1 MNIANSVADI
11 GIIMSPNARYIPG
24 KIVDIVNIM
33 SENIWHVQHEEKNE
47 KACCIS
53 TGDTV
58 RQIDTPTMPIP
69 AARPPMTNGATA
81 PAEIGIA
88 AINQN
93 QNFFNMFMLFI
104 IPQIILNV
112 I

>member
-53 TGDTV
+53 TGETL
-58 RQIDTPTMPIP
+58 RQIDTPTIPTP
-69 AARPPMTNGATA
+69 AAKPPITNGAIA
-81 PAEIGIA
+81 PADIGIDA
-88 AINQN
+88 RNAI
-93 QNFFNMFMLFI
+93 QNFFNIFMLFI
-104 IPQIILNV
+104 IP
-112 I
+112 